1 VTLFGVR
8 AAVRTARPEFLDS
21 FLIAAVAT
29 VLLIRV
35 LLAATDYPRLGGGE
49 LHIAHVLWGGLGML
63 VAMVLLLGFVSAS
76 TRHLAAV
83 IGGAG
88 FGAFVDEL
96 GKFITTDNNYFFR
109 PTAALVYVLFVGLF
123 LVVRQLSRP
132 QQLTPRESLVNAVE
146 YAEELAAGD
155 LDEYE
160 RTRALE
166 LLAQADQRDPLVAFL
181 RQRFIDAEAR
191 GASSPSAVQRLRDR
205 ASAFYRRVAAT
216 TAFRRV
222 VIAVFGIQGLFFLL
236 SFIAVTALFAGTA
249 LADGNLGDA
258 FALAS
263 GGRSLTLAIQL
274 VANFLAGVL
283 LVRGLLAVRH
293 SRLTAYRSF
302 ELAILVDLLLNQPFA
317 FFDQGFGQ
325 SIDVLIDLGLLAM
338 LRVLKAEEHRLLA
351 FTRGR

>member
-1 VTLFGVR
+1 L
-8 AAVRTARPEFLDS
+8 
-21 FLIAAVAT
+21 
-29 VLLIRV
+29 
-35 LLAATDYPRLGGGE
+35 
-49 LHIAHVLWGGLGML
+49 
-63 VAMVLLLGFVSAS
+63 
-76 TRHLAAV
+76 
-83 IGGAG
+83 
-88 FGAFVDEL
+88 GAFVDEL

-109 PTAALVYVLFVGLF
+109 PTAALVYVLFVALF

-132 QQLTPRESLVNAVE
+132 QQLTARESLVNAVE

-181 RQRFIDAEAR
+181 RQRFIDAPAR
-191 GASSPSAVQRLRDR
+191 GESSPSVLQRLRDR

-236 SFIAVTALFAGTA
+236 SFIAVTALFAATA
-249 LADGNLGDA
+249 VANGNLGDA
-258 FALAS
+258 LALAS
-263 GGRSLTLAIQL
+263 GGRSFTLAIQL

-283 LVRGLLAVRH
+283 LIRGLLAVRH
-293 SRLTAYRSF
+293 ARLTAYRSF

-351 FTRGR
+351 FTR